1 METKQEILS
10 GTLALIGA
18 PGMENGPGS
27 KEPKGYLIAIVGRFN
42 LGIDTRLPKPGLAEA
57 IARAAGVGWDAAC
70 WSSGST
76 VTHLGLTRMRD
87 TVQILL
93 GRP

>member
-10 GTLALIGA
+10 ETLALIGA
-18 PGMENGPGS
+18 PDMENGPGS
-27 KEPKGYLIAIVGRFN
+27 KEPKGYLIAIVDRFT
-42 LGIDTRLPKPGLAEA
+42 LGINTRLPKPQLAEA
-57 IARAAGVGWDAAC
+57 IARAAGVGWDTAC

-76 VTHLGLTRMRD
+76 VTHLGLTRMR
-87 TVQILL
+87 VAVHILL